1 MHHQFQV
8 FKEKGMNCENF
19 RFLDNFAWIFLKFL
33 DIVEK
38 VSEILDSKF
47 FLII

>member
-1 MHHQFQV
+1 
-8 FKEKGMNCENF
+8 MNCENF
-19 RFLDNFAWIFLKFL
+19 RFLDIFAWSFLKFL

-38 VSEILDSKF
+38 NCEILDSNF